1 MEDDILILGG
11 GAAGLMAAIAAKRA
25 APGARVTIL
34 EAGDRVGKKIL
45 STGNGRCNL
54 TNLRARAGDYA
65 PAPVGAVLGQF
76 PPERV
81 LAAFAQMGLCFR
93 EEEDGRVYP
102 ASDAASSVL
111 DALRMALTRE
121 GVALRIL
128 SPVQRLEKRG
138 ERFTLSLPDDVLRA
152 TRVIVAGGGKAQPK
166 LGSDGS
172 CYALLAGLGH
182 TLRRPFPALTQIE
195 TETAPLRG
203 LSGIRVKVE
212 AWITQNGRELH
223 RTQGEGLFADYGLSG
238 VCMMQLARYAQGRNA
253 CLHLNLLPALGL
265 DTAGDCTAELARRR
279 ACWGDAPLEQLFTG
293 LCVTRLGAAL
303 LRNASIGPL
312 SRPIESLKEGEIQAL
327 TALVADFAL
336 PVRGVKGFD
345 SAQVTAG
352 GIAWEEFTPESLE
365 SRLVPGL
372 YAAGEVLDVDGDCGG
387 FNLMFAF
394 ASGILAGSEGHLEE
408 VLS

>member
-1 MEDDILILGG
+1 M
-11 GAAGLMAAIAAKRA
+11 
-25 APGARVTIL
+25 
-34 EAGDRVGKKIL
+34 
-45 STGNGRCNL
+45 
-54 TNLRARAGDYA
+54 
-65 PAPVGAVLGQF
+65 
-76 PPERV
+76 
-81 LAAFAQMGLCFR
+81 
-93 EEEDGRVYP
+93 
-102 ASDAASSVL
+102 
-111 DALRMALTRE
+111 
-121 GVALRIL
+121 RIL

-265 DTAGDCTAELARRR
+265 DTAGDCTAELSRRR

>member
-1 MEDDILILGG
+1 MTQTVIIGG
-11 GAAGLMAAIAAKRA
+11 GPAGMAAAIAA
-25 APGARVTIL
+25 ARRGEDTLLVERL
-34 EAGDRVGKKIL
+34 DRVGKKL
-45 STGNGRCNL
+45 LATGNGRCNL
-54 TNLRARAGDYA
+54 MNRSA
-65 PAPVGAVLGQF
+65 PAYPGGETFARQ
-76 PPERV
+76 V
-81 LAAFAQMGLCFR
+81 LARCGEKELESFFRSLGLR
-93 EEEDGRVYP
+93 LRTEDMGRVYP
-102 ASDAASSVL
+102 ASGQAASVL

-121 GVALRIL
+121 GVALRTL

-138 ERFTLSLPDDVLRA
+138 ERFTLSLPDNVLRA

-265 DTAGDCTAELARRR
+265 DTAGDCAAELARRR

-303 LRNASIGPL
+303 LRSAGIGPL
-312 SRPIESLKEGEIQAL
+312 SRPIASLKEGEIQAL